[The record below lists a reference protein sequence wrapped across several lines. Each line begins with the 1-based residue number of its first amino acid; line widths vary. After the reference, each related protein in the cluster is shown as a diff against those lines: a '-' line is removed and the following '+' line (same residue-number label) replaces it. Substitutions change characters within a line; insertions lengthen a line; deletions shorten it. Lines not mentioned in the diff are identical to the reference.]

1 MILIII
7 FWVSVFALIHSYIV
21 YPTLI
26 GLLARTRTGNINIF
40 KPTEELPDVAVLMAV
55 HNEED
60 VIHEKLNSILANAPP
75 VGKLNI
81 LIGSD
86 ASTDKTNILLEELSL
101 LYENLTYIKFSSRIG
116 KSAVINE
123 LVRLSGSE
131 ILIITDANVI
141 FGDNTIYHL
150 IKHFKNPEVGLVDSN
165 MKHKGLK
172 NNGISVQENAY
183 ISREVRIKYNEGKLW
198 GTMMGPFG
206 GCYAIRRKLYSNV
219 PDLFLVDD
227 FYINMKVI
235 KANFKAIMEPEALV
249 FEDVS
254 NSLIEEFRRKI
265 RIAAGNFQN
274 LKHFSGC
281 LFSSIPGLSFSYFSH
296 KVLRW
301 MGPFFLSAIFLST
314 VFLRNEKNIYSYLFV
329 IQLIILIL
337 PIIDYLLGKI
347 KIHIIIL
354 RFITHF
360 LSMNCALL
368 VGFIKYLKGVKSNVW
383 QPTRRNQ

>member
-7 FWVSVFALIHSYIV
+7 FWISVISLLHSYIL
-21 YPTLI
+21 YPI
-26 GLLARTRTGNINIF
+26 IVGVLARKRSGNTTIF
-40 KPTEELPDVAVLMAV
+40 KSSEELPSVSVLMAV

-60 VIHEKLNSILANAPP
+60 VITEKLESIFANKLPA
-75 VGKLNI
+75 GKLRVI
-81 LIGSD
+81 IGSD
-86 ASTDKTNILLEELSL
+86 ASTDKTNILLEQFS
-101 LYENLTYIKFSSRIG
+101 LTYESMTYVQFNSRIG

-123 LVRLSGSE
+123 LVRAADSE

-141 FGDNTIYHL
+141 FTENTVCQL
-150 IKHFKNPEVGLVDSN
+150 VKHFKNPGIGLVDSN
-165 MKHKGLK
+165 MKHKELK
-172 NNGISVQENAY
+172 NSGISVQENAY
-183 ISREVRIKYNEGKLW
+183 ISREVRIKFNEGKLW

-206 GCYAIRRKLYSNV
+206 GCYAIRKDLYSNV

-227 FYINMKVI
+227 FYINMMVI
-235 KANFKAIMEPEALV
+235 KANYKAIVEPEAV
-249 FEDVS
+249 VVEDVS
-254 NSLIEEFRRKI
+254 NSLSEEFRRKI

-274 LKHFSGC
+274 LRHFSGS
-281 LFSSIPGLSFSYFSH
+281 LFSTIPGLSFSFLSH

-301 MGPFFLSAIFLST
+301 MGPFFLSAIFLSSIY
-314 VFLRNEKNIYSYLFV
+314 LSHEKNIYFYLFV

-337 PIIDYLLGKI
+337 PIIDYLMGKI